1 MVMNPQDEQMN
12 KPRGG
17 LLGLFDKAMKADED
31 TGLSPLQNFAA
42 ALDPLILKDLRGGE
56 GIRQQGVQRA
66 ATMSKNKTVDMLR
79 QQGRNDLA
87 DAVMN
92 RTIGPK
98 EAFSVMQSEKAAD
111 TAFQR
116 QKDLA
121 AFSAGLKAPAAP
133 KLYSEFAK
141 LNADLQAGNISKDQ
155 YNASVQS
162 FLNKNKM
169 SIRPFRDIN
178 RKKTKVVTVGSVKIG
193 GDNPISVQSMTNTLT
208 TDIEATINQI
218 NQITEAGGDLVRV
231 SCPDKEST
239 QALKKIIAPKKNLS
253 FSENFFHMCFGKVP
267 EKEIVK
273 AFDVSLILYAE
284 HSFNVSTFTAR
295 TITSSLSDIHGA
307 ITGAIASLKGPLH
320 GGANE
325 EVMHMMKKIK
335 KPENALKWINNA
347 LKNKEVVMGFGHRV
361 YKSGDSRVPTMRE
374 YFGKVAKI
382 KKDKT
387 FEKIYD
393 IVEKVMIKK
402 KNIHPNVDYPTGP
415 TYHLMGFD
423 TDFFTP
429 IFVISR
435 ITGWSAHIMEQHAAN
450 KLIRPLAKYKG
461 SKHRTVMQLN
471 QR

>member
-1 MVMNPQDEQMN
+1 MSDDI
-12 KPRGG
+12 KKG
-17 LLGLFDKAMKADED
+17 LLGIVVDE
-31 TGLSPLQNFAA
+31 TEISKVMPEINSLTYRGYAA
-42 ALDPLILKDLRGGE
+42 QDLCARCDFEEVAYLILNKELPNKKQLKE
-56 GIRQQGVQRA
+56 FKKELSKEI
-66 ATMSKNKTVDMLR
+66 TLSKNLLSILKKIPKKSHPMDVART
-79 QQGRNDLA
+79 
-87 DAVMN
+87 AV
-92 RTIGPK
+92 
-98 EAFSVMQSEKAAD
+98 SVMGLEDKETKDNSPKANLRKAIRILAKTP
-111 TAFQR
+111 TA
-116 QKDLA
+116 LA
-121 AFSAGLKAPAAP
+121 AFYRL
-133 KLYSEFAK
+133 
-141 LNADLQAGNISKDQ
+141 
-155 YNASVQS
+155 
-162 FLNKNKM
+162 
-169 SIRPFRDIN
+169 
-178 RKKTKVVTVGSVKIG
+178 RKG
-193 GDNPISVQSMTNTLT
+193 
-208 TDIEATINQI
+208 
-218 NQITEAGGDLVRV
+218 
-231 SCPDKEST
+231 
-239 QALKKIIAPKKNLS
+239 KKIIAPKKNLS

-267 EKEIVK
+267 NKEIVK

-335 KPENALKWINNA
+335 KPENALKWITKA
-347 LKNKEVVMGFGHRV
+347 LKNKDVVMGFGHRV

-374 YFGKVAKI
+374 YFKRVAII

-393 IVEKVMIKK
+393 IVEKVMIKE
-402 KNIHPNVDYPTGP
+402 KNIYPNVDYPTGP

-450 KLIRPLAKYKG
+450 KLIRPLASYKG
-461 SKHRTVMQLN
+461 SKHRKVIQLN

>member
-1 MVMNPQDEQMN
+1 MSEEI
-12 KPRGG
+12 KKG
-17 LLGLFDKAMKADED
+17 LLGIVVDE
-31 TGLSPLQNFAA
+31 TEVSKVMPEINSLTYRGYAA
-42 ALDPLILKDLRGGE
+42 QDLCEYCRFEEVAYLILNKDLPNSIQLKKFEKEEKDNRE
-56 GIRQQGVQRA
+56 L
-66 ATMSKNKTVDMLR
+66 SKNLYQVIKNMPKKSHPMDVARTAVSIMGLEDKETSNSSPEANMRKALRIFSKT
-79 QQGRNDLA
+79 
-87 DAVMN
+87 
-92 RTIGPK
+92 P
-98 EAFSVMQSEKAAD
+98 
-111 TAFQR
+111 TA
-116 QKDLA
+116 LA
-121 AFSAGLKAPAAP
+121 AF
-133 KLYSEFAK
+133 YR
-141 LNADLQAGNISKDQ
+141 
-155 YNASVQS
+155 
-162 FLNKNKM
+162 
-169 SIRPFRDIN
+169 IRS
-178 RKKTKVVTVGSVKIG
+178 G
-193 GDNPISVQSMTNTLT
+193 
-208 TDIEATINQI
+208 
-218 NQITEAGGDLVRV
+218 
-231 SCPDKEST
+231 
-239 QALKKIIAPKKNLS
+239 KKIIKPKKSLS
-253 FSENFFHMCFGKVP
+253 FSENFFYMCFGKVP
-267 EKEIVK
+267 QKEIVK

-335 KPENALKWINNA
+335 KPANALKWINNA
-347 LKNKEVVMGFGHRV
+347 LKNKDVVMGFGHRV
-361 YKSGDSRVPTMRE
+361 YKSGDSRVPTMRK

-450 KLIRPLAKYKG
+450 KLIRPLASYKG
-461 SKHRTVMQLN
+461 SKHRKVMELN